1 MLFKVMCK
9 KISYF
14 LPNDRLKIILM
25 NDTIYVTFLLGG
37 LIMSKSE
44 ETLSSI
50 VEASYRLFAGHGI
63 AKTTYTMIA
72 EEVGIAKPSI
82 YYYFKSKDALI
93 ESIFNELCAAMQFS
107 SFFHTE
113 EFTKENFIEK
123 CVEIG
128 FKMINEQQKD
138 PYFNRVLQEYV
149 LLSSRN
155 DMYKDRLLTVQ
166 TEYLNGFESLLTKA
180 NELQLIQNKNLV
192 SKAHMLAL
200 VLDNIGN
207 FMMFDV
213 NMNYKQ
219 IWIEAVHSIFERSDS
234 YEN

>member
-1 MLFKVMCK
+1 
-9 KISYF
+9 
-14 LPNDRLKIILM
+14 
-25 NDTIYVTFLLGG
+25 
-37 LIMSKSE
+37 MSKSA

-50 VEASYRLFAGHGI
+50 LEASYRLFAKYGI

-93 ESIFNELCAAMQFS
+93 ECIFTELCKAMQFS

-113 EFTKENFIEK
+113 EFTKENFTEK
-123 CVEIG
+123 CIAIG
-128 FKMINEQQKD
+128 LKIIDEQRND
-138 PYFNRVLQEYV
+138 PCFNRVLQEYV

-166 TEYLNGFESLLTKA
+166 TEYLQGFESLLTKA
-180 NELQLIQNKNLV
+180 NELQLIENKNLV

-207 FMMFDV
+207 FMMLHVD
-213 NMNYKQ
+213 MNYKQ
-219 IWIEAVHSIFERSDS
+219 IWLESVNSIFERRD
-234 YEN
+234 

>member
-1 MLFKVMCK
+1 
-9 KISYF
+9 
-14 LPNDRLKIILM
+14 
-25 NDTIYVTFLLGG
+25 
-37 LIMSKSE
+37 MSKSE
-44 ETLSSI
+44 ETFSAI
-50 VEASYRLFAGHGI
+50 MEVSYRLFAEYGI
-63 AKTTYTMIA
+63 AKTTYSMIA

-93 ESIFNELCAAMQFS
+93 ESIFTELCKAMQFS

-128 FKMINEQQKD
+128 FTIINEQQGD
-138 PYFNRVLQEYV
+138 PYFNRVLQEYG

-166 TEYLNGFESLLTKA
+166 KEYLYGFESLLTKA
-180 NELQLIQNKNLV
+180 NELQLIENKNLV

-200 VLDNIGN
+200 VLDNVGN
-207 FMMFDV
+207 FMMLHVDID
-213 NMNYKQ
+213 YKQ
-219 IWIEAVHSIFERSDS
+219 IWIEAVNSIFERRD
-234 YEN
+234 

>member
-1 MLFKVMCK
+1 
-9 KISYF
+9 
-14 LPNDRLKIILM
+14 
-25 NDTIYVTFLLGG
+25 
-37 LIMSKSE
+37 MSKSE
-44 ETLSSI
+44 ETFSAI
-50 VEASYRLFAGHGI
+50 MEVSYRLFAEYGI
-63 AKTTYTMIA
+63 AKTTYSMIA

-93 ESIFNELCAAMQFS
+93 ESIFTELCKAMQFS

-128 FKMINEQQKD
+128 FTIIDEQQGD
-138 PYFNRVLQEYV
+138 PYFNRVLQEYG
-149 LLSSRN
+149 LFSSRN

-166 TEYLNGFESLLTKA
+166 KEYLYGFESLLTKA
-180 NELQLIQNKNLV
+180 NELQLIENKNLV

-207 FMMFDV
+207 FMMF
-213 NMNYKQ
+213 NMNMDYKQ
-219 IWIEAVHSIFERSDS
+219 IWIESVNSIFERRNINE
-234 YEN
+234 Y

>member
-1 MLFKVMCK
+1 
-9 KISYF
+9 
-14 LPNDRLKIILM
+14 
-25 NDTIYVTFLLGG
+25 
-37 LIMSKSE
+37 MSKSE

-50 VEASYRLFAGHGI
+50 MEASYRLFAGHGI
-63 AKTTYTMIA
+63 TKTTYSMIA

-93 ESIFNELCAAMQFS
+93 ECIFTELCAVMQFS

-113 EFTKENFIEK
+113 EFTKGNFIDK
-123 CVEIG
+123 CIEIG
-128 FKMINEQQKD
+128 FKIIDEQQND

-166 TEYLNGFESLLTKA
+166 TEYLQGFESLLTKA
-180 NELQLIQNKNLV
+180 NELQLIENKNLV

-200 VLDNIGN
+200 VLDNVGN
-207 FMMFDV
+207 FMMLHVDID
-213 NMNYKQ
+213 YRQ
-219 IWIEAVHSIFERSDS
+219 IWMEAVNSIFERRD
-234 YEN
+234 